1 MENIEDVNKKRK
13 RKGRNKGLHN
23 RKSRAKNS
31 CKKAKSLIK
40 IPLPDPEGEN
50 VQMQAPET
58 LLITIN
64 LETGVE
70 DVKMV
75 EAHPDAMHGEDL
87 FEEEEDDAIMEE
99 DAQV

>member
-1 MENIEDVNKKRK
+1 MENIEAVNKKRK

-40 IPLPDPEGEN
+40 IPLPDPEGED

-58 LLITIN
+58 RLITIN
-64 LETGVE
+64 LETGIA

-75 EAHPDAMHGEDL
+75 DADPDAMYGEDL

-99 DAQV
+99 EPLV

>member
-13 RKGRNKGLHN
+13 RKGKNMGLVM
-23 RKSRAKNS
+23 RKYLAKHS
-31 CKKAKSLIK
+31 CKKAKSVIK
-40 IPLPDPEGEN
+40 IPLPDPEGED

-58 LLITIN
+58 PLFTVN
-64 LETGVE
+64 LETGFA

-75 EAHPDAMHGEDL
+75 EAHPDAMNGDDL

-99 DAQV
+99 EPQV

>member
-1 MENIEDVNKKRK
+1 MENIEDINKKRK
-13 RKGRNKGLHN
+13 RKGRNKGLAN
-23 RKSRAKNS
+23 VKSRAKNS
-31 CKKAKSLIK
+31 CKKAKSVIK
-40 IPLPDPEGEN
+40 IPLPDPEGED

-58 LLITIN
+58 PLFTFN
-64 LETGVE
+64 LETSFA

-75 EAHPDAMHGEDL
+75 EAHPDAMYGEDL